1 MPLSPTNRLVSWP
14 LITTLLTKCCCCCCR
29 LLHRSTAST
38 TASCGQQL
46 TLSATV
52 TSASTSASAARGVAR
67 FVAPLTWQHVAP
79 AGGPPGYHLLCSLS
93 WGRLRPQSLLISLLN
108 MLALICHS
116 ESCLLL
122 LLLLIMFG
130 LGHYIDLIQP
140 NPAPKSY

>member
-1 MPLSPTNRLVSWP
+1 MVPRQPNQQVGFVAVDHDSINQM
-14 LITTLLTKCCCCCCR
+14 LL
-29 LLHRSTAST
+29 LLPAPASIDCIHDCILRSTIDPQ
-38 TASCGQQL
+38 C
-46 TLSATV
+46 ATV
-52 TSASTSASAARGVAR
+52 TSASASAARGVAR

-93 WGRLRPQSLLISLLN
+93 WGRLRLQSLLISLLN

-116 ESCLLL
+116 KSCLLL

>member
-1 MPLSPTNRLVSWP
+1 MVPLSPTNRLVSWP
-14 LITTLLTKCCCCCCR
+14 LITTLLTKCCCCRCR

-52 TSASTSASAARGVAR
+52 TSASASAARGVAR

-93 WGRLRPQSLLISLLN
+93 WGRLRLQSLLISLLN

-122 LLLLIMFG
+122 LLLLIMFD